1 MESNENKT
9 NYYNEYIEADRKARR
24 LDQEAEKQQLFT
36 QKVQQQNT
44 TLTSQL
50 ELYKERVR
58 VLENIKGDNNY
69 LNEFLEADRQAKHFN
84 QQAQSQF
91 IRDQDIIRDLKQQR
105 DKLDLAVIDYKR
117 QKEEY
122 QKTQTIFNQTQRD
135 KEEKYLNDIIQLQA
149 KNKDL
154 ENVVC
159 KMGKSTETLRLLT
172 NEQKAFRDN
181 LRKSG
186 LGYNGPYVL
195 SQAYAK
201 IPKLYRAYELCNKN
215 EQLHVFD
222 SEETL
227 EDAEK
232 SQLKMNEF
240 QKDEKVQELKIKPID
255 YTKLNKLYD
264 DFVPQKELS
273 AEQTY
278 FPSSF
283 ISSEN
288 VSSETKPSMASM
300 PSANPMLVD
309 LNEMENV
316 FKKLFELLEKNCKRE
331 SIFYTSKEELRLIDV
346 CVEAK
351 LILREWHVYFE
362 VFQNRFK
369 RDVKEMKDV
378 FVSVE
383 NDLDETFKQNE
394 LLKDQLLEASLAED
408 IKNLVITSCVEI
420 RNKDLHDE
428 TERISKE
435 SKDVSNE
442 SKTADTVCNDAFEVT
457 QELSKRIVE
466 LEKDLSKF
474 EAKSIAFE
482 IALQHKSRENNS
494 LKTLQK
500 ENENFMASLQIENAH
515 LKQTYKDLFDSV
527 QRSRV
532 ETNHCDE
539 VKVKVNF
546 DEIETK
552 NIELEYQVASLI
564 KENEHLKLTYQS
576 LFDSIKK
583 SRVQTKTSNVT
594 QNEAENL
601 KSQLFEFAETKFNNI
616 FGKIEFFKKKQL
628 DISELNKESGEK
640 QNLFEN
646 ETSVFQIKI
655 DELEKSLAKQIKENS
670 DLLIKIDNLE
680 NVFADEEKRATL
692 GKLNAFDN
700 ENCDFE
706 SKVIHLEKIIAQKSK
721 DFDDVNLEL
730 SNRTAKF
737 EAYFEKLE
745 KTKVVLERQLA
756 RKVDDSKAE
765 KDRFLKEINHLRTQ
779 LENLKGKRVE
789 TKFDNSLIL
798 GKPPLLN
805 NERDQLLKQIAS
817 LESKLASQDIRSC
830 QKEYHELRTSYNA
843 LKVKF
848 DSLNRK
854 KWNINVSKSSKPKES
869 VSEKVHT
876 GESSK
881 PFLRRVSQFTT
892 YSLQKDRKFS
902 KKSQSFETFSPQ
914 KGFKTRAS
922 NAKNHVFVTPHSR
935 FTPVKQVWRPKQ
947 SHLKTF
953 KYSKSEMLSMQNKND
968 LALKIKY
975 NGRFSN
981 ASNTNFQNV
990 SSNDNNKWKSSSSTR
1005 FKTPHETPSFK
1016 NQWKIKRNFKSP
1028 LILRELFSNETPVS
1042 SSRWNS
1048 TSLHRID
1055 TTLKWFSKLGKPVS
1069 TVLKWVPKV
1078 VV

>member
-1 MESNENKT
+1 
-9 NYYNEYIEADRKARR
+9 
-24 LDQEAEKQQLFT
+24 
-36 QKVQQQNT
+36 
-44 TLTSQL
+44 
-50 ELYKERVR
+50 
-58 VLENIKGDNNY
+58 
-69 LNEFLEADRQAKHFN
+69 
-84 QQAQSQF
+84 
-91 IRDQDIIRDLKQQR
+91 
-105 DKLDLAVIDYKR
+105 
-117 QKEEY
+117 
-122 QKTQTIFNQTQRD
+122 
-135 KEEKYLNDIIQLQA
+135 
-149 KNKDL
+149 
-154 ENVVC
+154 
-159 KMGKSTETLRLLT
+159 MGKSTETLRLLT

-201 IPKLYRAYELCNKN
+201 IPKLYRAYELCDEN

-222 SEETL
+222 SEDTL

-232 SQLKMNEF
+232 SRLKMNEF

-255 YTKLNKLYD
+255 YGKLNKLYD
-264 DFVPQKELS
+264 NFVPQKELS
-273 AEQTY
+273 AESTY

-283 ISSEN
+283 ISSEEI
-288 VSSETKPSMASM
+288 SSKTKPSMASM

-316 FKKLFELLEKNCKRE
+316 FKKLFELLEKNSKRA
-331 SIFYTSKEELRLIDV
+331 SIFYTSPEELRLIDV

-351 LILREWHVYFE
+351 LILREWHLYFE
-362 VFQNRFK
+362 IFQNRFK

-442 SKTADTVCNDAFEVT
+442 SKTANTVSNDAFEIT

-466 LEKDLSKF
+466 LEKDLF
-474 EAKSIAFE
+474 E
-482 IALQHKSRENNS
+482 
-494 LKTLQK
+494 
-500 ENENFMASLQIENAH
+500 
-515 LKQTYKDLFDSV
+515 SV

-532 ETNHCDE
+532 ETNECDE
-539 VKVKVNF
+539 VKVKVDF

-552 NIELEYQVASLI
+552 NIELEYRVASLI
-564 KENEHLKLTYQS
+564 KENEHLKLTYQ
-576 LFDSIKK
+576 K
-583 SRVQTKTSNVT
+583 
-594 QNEAENL
+594 NL

-640 QNLFEN
+640 HNLFEN

-745 KTKVVLERQLA
+745 KMKVVLERQLA

-765 KDRFLKEINHLRTQ
+765 KDQFLKEINHLRTQ

-805 NERDQLLKQIAS
+805 NERDQL
-817 LESKLASQDIRSC
+817 
-830 QKEYHELRTSYNA
+830 
-843 LKVKF
+843 
-848 DSLNRK
+848 
-854 KWNINVSKSSKPKES
+854 
-869 VSEKVHT
+869 
-876 GESSK
+876 
-881 PFLRRVSQFTT
+881 
-892 YSLQKDRKFS
+892 
-902 KKSQSFETFSPQ
+902 
-914 KGFKTRAS
+914 
-922 NAKNHVFVTPHSR
+922 
-935 FTPVKQVWRPKQ
+935 
-947 SHLKTF
+947 
-953 KYSKSEMLSMQNKND
+953 
-968 LALKIKY
+968 
-975 NGRFSN
+975 
-981 ASNTNFQNV
+981 
-990 SSNDNNKWKSSSSTR
+990 
-1005 FKTPHETPSFK
+1005 
-1016 NQWKIKRNFKSP
+1016 
-1028 LILRELFSNETPVS
+1028 
-1042 SSRWNS
+1042 
-1048 TSLHRID
+1048 
-1055 TTLKWFSKLGKPVS
+1055 
-1069 TVLKWVPKV
+1069 
-1078 VV
+1078 